1 MTHLSPKELESRLD
15 RIQQATWDM
24 YRLWKWAVLNNV
36 ESIDIR
42 PCGKDAT
49 SSVEQMAADVEEAVT
64 RKVMGGRSKLK
75 SSILKPTRIPEY
87 WSSVLAEKKESE

>member
-36 ESIDIR
+36 ESIHIR
-42 PCGKDAT
+42 PCDKDVTA
-49 SSVEQMAADVEEAVT
+49 SVEQMAADVEEAVT

-87 WSSVLAEKKESE
+87 WSRILAEKESK